1 MGKFFKKYFEAP
13 GDPVVLDDVAEIQ
26 KVAKKN
32 FFGPQNSV
40 LCSRVHQWH
49 HEATQSP
56 AEPWEIFLKNILK
69 HQATQWYWMVLL
81 RSKKLQ
87 KNFFWTSKQRFMRF
101 MRFMRHCAY
110 SIQWCAQ
117 TNSQITTPSSIS
129 DTCQEAAHK
138 VNTVPLDVHN

>member
-1 MGKFFKKYFEAP
+1 MASLLI
-13 GDPVVLDDVAEIQ
+13 VLLVGPIWLYGRTVGTKIFLERNIGPNRT
-26 KVAKKN
+26 AK
-32 FFGPQNSV
+32 Q
-40 LCSRVHQWH
+40 Q
-49 HEATQSP
+49 QSP
-56 AEPWEIFLKNILK
+56 AEPWENFLKNILK